1 MANLYVRKMEMVDVD
16 INLAEIAC
24 KKPRAV
30 GSSSDDVDPGIEVFH
45 FIAYVHVDSAL
56 YELDGLKKQ
65 PVKLRKLGSPFTQN
79 MLLRYPRHL
88 SQGRLACPCRSSG
101 AGADRKL

>member
-1 MANLYVRKMEMVDVD
+1 MEMVDVD

-24 KKPRAV
+24 KKPCAL
-30 GSSSDDVDPGIEVFH
+30 GSSSNDVDPGIDVFH
-45 FIAYVHVDSAL
+45 FIAYVHVDNVL

-65 PVKLRKLGSPFTQN
+65 PVKLCKLGSLHFTQN
-79 MLLRYPRHL
+79 MLLIYPRHL

-101 AGADRKL
+101 ARADRKLWG